1 MRVRI
6 ARCMATSI
14 RQIEFLARS
23 IVNRLEDRGLVEFGD
38 AEIGID
44 VVTRTLEDNFA
55 AYDAIEAEARIRLSK
70 SIGSREPS
78 ENEVT
83 EAMRRVAAERN
94 FTL

>member
-1 MRVRI
+1 MP
-6 ARCMATSI
+6 TSI
-14 RQIEFLARS
+14 RQIEILARS

-78 ENEVT
+78 ESEVT

>member
-1 MRVRI
+1 MP
-6 ARCMATSI
+6 TSI

-44 VVTRTLEDNFA
+44 VVTKTLEDNFA
-55 AYDAIEAEARIRLSK
+55 AYDAIEAEARILLAK

-78 ENEVT
+78 ENEVQ

-94 FTL
+94 VTL

>member
-1 MRVRI
+1 MPTNI
-6 ARCMATSI
+6 K
-14 RQIEFLARS
+14 QIEFLARA

-44 VVTRTLEDNFA
+44 VVTKTLEDNFA
-55 AYDAIEAEARIRLSK
+55 AYDAIEAEARIRLTK
-70 SIGSREPS
+70 SIGTREPS

-94 FTL
+94 VTL

>member
-1 MRVRI
+1 MP
-6 ARCMATSI
+6 TSI

-44 VVTRTLEDNFA
+44 VVTKTLEDNFA
-55 AYDAIEAEARIRLSK
+55 AYDAIEAEARVRLAK
-70 SIGSREPS
+70 SIGNREPS
-78 ENEVT
+78 ENEVL

-94 FTL
+94 VTL

>member
-1 MRVRI
+1 
-6 ARCMATSI
+6 MATSI

-44 VVTRTLEDNFA
+44 VVTRTLEENFA
-55 AYDAIEAEARIRLSK
+55 AYDAIESEARIRLAK
-70 SIGSREPS
+70 SIGAREPS
-78 ENEVT
+78 EGEVG

>member
-1 MRVRI
+1 
-6 ARCMATSI
+6 MATSI

-44 VVTRTLEDNFA
+44 VVTKTLEDNFA
-55 AYDAIEAEARIRLSK
+55 AYDAIESEARIRLAK
-70 SIGSREPS
+70 SIGTREPS
-78 ENEVT
+78 DLEVQ
-83 EAMRRVAAERN
+83 EAMKRVAAERN

>member
-1 MRVRI
+1 
-6 ARCMATSI
+6 MATSI

-44 VVTRTLEDNFA
+44 VVTRTLEENFA
-55 AYDAIEAEARIRLSK
+55 AYDAIESEARIRLAK
-70 SIGSREPS
+70 SIGAREPS
-78 ENEVT
+78 EGEVA